1 MSKRRVVV
9 TGLGTINPL
18 ANNVQD
24 SWEKLIN
31 GVSGID
37 YITSFDTEDLP
48 VKFAGEVKDFDANE
62 YMGKQYA
69 RKLDR
74 SAHLSIYATEQAL
87 KDANF
92 NTEERLGSN
101 VGIVFGTGI
110 GGIGATENAV
120 RTYDERGA
128 SRINPLAIT
137 QIMPNSSTGQVA
149 IKFGIE
155 GPSLTITTAC
165 AASAN
170 AVGEAKNMIEVGEA
184 KNMIENGIVDIVV
197 AGGTESGTT
206 PMTIGAFAQI
216 RALSTKNDTPA
227 EACSPFD
234 KNRDGFVMAEGSTV
248 LILES
253 EESAKSRDAKIYGYV
268 VGYGSTTDAHH
279 ITAPAEGGEG
289 AVRAMDKALKDASL
303 SVDDVDYINAHGTST
318 PANDKNETSAIKTLF
333 GTKAYEVDIS
343 STKSMTGH
351 LLGGAGAFESMVC
364 ILSLQNGVIPPTIN
378 LNNKDQECDLNYTPN
393 NAVNKD
399 MNIAMS
405 NSFGF
410 GGHNGVLVFSK
421 T

>member
-18 ANNVQD
+18 GNNVSE

-31 GVSGID
+31 GVSGISQ
-37 YITSFDTEDLP
+37 INSFDTEKLP
-48 VKFAGEVKDFDANE
+48 VTFAGEVKDFDANE
-62 YMGKQYA
+62 YLGKQHA

-74 SAHLSIYATEQAL
+74 CAHFSIYATEQAL
-87 KDANF
+87 QDAGF
-92 NTEERLGSN
+92 NTEERLGAD

-110 GGIGATENAV
+110 GGIGATEDAV
-120 RTYDERGA
+120 RTYDKRGP

-137 QIMPNSSTGQVA
+137 QLMPNSSTGQVA

-170 AVGEAKNMIEVGEA
+170 AVGEAKNL
-184 KNMIENGIVDIVV
+184 IENGIVDVVV

-216 RALSTKNDTPA
+216 RALSTKNNEP
-227 EACSPFD
+227 EKACRPFD
-234 KNRDGFVMAEGSTV
+234 QERDGFVMAEGSTV
-248 LILES
+248 LILE
-253 EESAKSRDAKIYGYV
+253 EEEYAKKRGAKIYGYV
-268 VGYGSTTDAHH
+268 KGYGSTTDAHH
-279 ITAPAEGGEG
+279 ITAPAEDGEG
-289 AVRAMDKALKDASL
+289 AFRAMRKAIEDAEI
-303 SVDDVDYINAHGTST
+303 SVDEIDYINAHGTST
-318 PANDKNETSAIKTLF
+318 PANDKNETIAIKTLF
-333 GTKAYEVDIS
+333 EEKAYDLDIS

-364 ILSLQNGVIPPTIN
+364 LLSIQNGKIPPTIN
-378 LNNKDQECDLNYTPN
+378 LDNNDPDCDLNYTPN
-393 NAVNKD
+393 IPKD
-399 MNIAMS
+399 KTINIAMT

-410 GGHNGVLVFSK
+410 GGHNGVLVFSSK
-421 T
+421 

>member
-18 ANNVQD
+18 GNNVSE
-24 SWEKLIN
+24 SWEKLIK
-31 GVSGID
+31 GVSGISQ
-37 YITSFDTEDLP
+37 INSFDTENLP
-48 VKFAGEVKDFDANE
+48 VTFAGEVKDFDANE
-62 YMGKQYA
+62 YMGKQHA

-74 SAHLSIYATEQAL
+74 SAHFSIYATEQAL
-87 KDANF
+87 QDAGF
-92 NTEERLGSN
+92 NTEKRLGAG

-110 GGIGATENAV
+110 GGIAATEEAV
-120 RTYDERGA
+120 RTYDKRGP

-137 QIMPNSSTGQVA
+137 QLMPNSSTGQVA

-170 AVGEAKNMIEVGEA
+170 AIGEAKNL
-184 KNMIENGIVDIVV
+184 IENGIVDVVV

-216 RALSTKNDTPA
+216 RALSTKNDEP
-227 EACSPFD
+227 EKACRPFD
-234 KNRDGFVMAEGSTV
+234 QERDGFVMAEGSTV
-248 LILES
+248 LILE
-253 EESAKSRDAKIYGYV
+253 EEEYAKKRGAKIYGYV
-268 VGYGSTTDAHH
+268 KGYGSTTDAHH

-289 AVRAMDKALKDASL
+289 AFRAMRKAIEDAEI
-303 SVDDVDYINAHGTST
+303 SVNEIDYINAHGTST
-318 PANDKNETSAIKTLF
+318 PANDKNETIAIKTLF
-333 GTKAYEVDIS
+333 EEKAYDIDIS

-364 ILSLQNGVIPPTIN
+364 LLSIQNGKIPPTIN
-378 LNNKDQECDLNYTPN
+378 LDNNDPDCDLNYTPN
-393 NAVNKD
+393 IPKD
-399 MNIAMS
+399 KNINIAMT

-410 GGHNGVLVFSK
+410 GGHNGVLIFSSK
-421 T
+421 

>member
-1 MSKRRVVV
+1 MSNRRVVV

-18 ANNVQD
+18 GNKVSD
-24 SWEKLIN
+24 SWENLLN

-37 YITSFDTEDLP
+37 HITSFDTENLP
-48 VKFAGEVKDFDANE
+48 VTFAGEVKNFDANE
-62 YMGKQYA
+62 YMGKQHA

-74 SAHLSIYATEQAL
+74 SAHLSIFATEQAL
-87 KDANF
+87 KDAGVD
-92 NTEERLGSN
+92 TETRLGSN

-110 GGIGATENAV
+110 GGIGATEDAV
-120 RTYDERGA
+120 RVFDSRGP

-137 QIMPNSSTGQVA
+137 QLMPNSSTGQVA

-170 AVGEAKNMIEVGEA
+170 AVGEAKNL
-184 KNMIENGIVDIVV
+184 IENGIVDMVV

-206 PMTIGAFAQI
+206 PMTIAAFAQI

-248 LILES
+248 LIMES
-253 EESAKSRDAKIYGYV
+253 EESANSRDAKIYGYV
-268 VGYGSTTDAHH
+268 DGYGATTDAHH
-279 ITAPAEGGEG
+279 ITAPAEGGAG
-289 AVRAMDKALKDASL
+289 ALRAMELALKDAGIEKNKIE
-303 SVDDVDYINAHGTST
+303 YINAHGTST
-318 PANDKNETSAIKTLF
+318 PANDKNETLAIKELF
-333 GTKAYEVDIS
+333 AEHAYALQIS
-343 STKSMTGH
+343 SSKSMTGH

-364 ILSLQNGVIPPTIN
+364 LLSLKNNKISPTIN
-378 LNNKDQECDLNYTPN
+378 LNTPDEECDLNYTPN
-393 NAVNKD
+393 ISLDKE
-399 MNIAMS
+399 ISFAMS

-410 GGHNGVLVFSK
+410 GGHNGVLVFGK
-421 T
+421 N

>member
-1 MSKRRVVV
+1 MSNRRVVV

-18 ANNVQD
+18 GNNVSD
-24 SWEKLIN
+24 SWEKLLN

-37 YITSFDTEDLP
+37 HITSFDTENLP
-48 VKFAGEVKDFDANE
+48 VTFAGEVKNFDANE
-62 YMGKQYA
+62 YMGKQHA

-74 SAHLSIYATEQAL
+74 SAHLSIFATEQAL
-87 KDANF
+87 KDAGVD
-92 NTEERLGSN
+92 TETRLGSN

-110 GGIGATENAV
+110 GGIGATEDAV
-120 RTYDERGA
+120 RVFDSRGP

-137 QIMPNSSTGQVA
+137 QLMPNSSTGQVA

-170 AVGEAKNMIEVGEA
+170 AVGEAKNL
-184 KNMIENGIVDIVV
+184 IENGIVDMVV

-206 PMTIGAFAQI
+206 PMTIAAFAQI

-248 LILES
+248 LIMES
-253 EESAKSRDAKIYGYV
+253 EESANSRDAKIYGYV
-268 VGYGSTTDAHH
+268 DGYGATTDAHH
-279 ITAPAEGGEG
+279 ITAPAEGGAG
-289 AVRAMDKALKDASL
+289 ALRAMELALKDAGIEKNKIE
-303 SVDDVDYINAHGTST
+303 YINAHGTST
-318 PANDKNETSAIKTLF
+318 PANDKNETLAIKELF
-333 GTKAYEVDIS
+333 AEHAYDLQIS
-343 STKSMTGH
+343 SSKSMTGH

-364 ILSLQNGVIPPTIN
+364 LLSLKNNKISPTIN
-378 LNNKDQECDLNYTPN
+378 LNTPDEECDLNYTPN
-393 NAVNKD
+393 IPID
-399 MNIAMS
+399 REISYAMS

-410 GGHNGVLVFSK
+410 GGHNGVLIFGK
-421 T
+421 N